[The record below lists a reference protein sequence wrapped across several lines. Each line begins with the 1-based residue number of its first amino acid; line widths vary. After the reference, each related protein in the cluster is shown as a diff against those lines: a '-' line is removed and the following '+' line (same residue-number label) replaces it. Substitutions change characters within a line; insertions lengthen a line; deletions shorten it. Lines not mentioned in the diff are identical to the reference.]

1 MRLVDVA
8 RVVRS
13 KNAGPLTVTV
23 DLMFP
28 ELHAYETAAASP
40 QLTARAVARLY
51 GVPADTVKVIA
62 FPPALAIKIVMDR
75 PIVAGSP
82 GDRDVYGAQQHKP
95 LLELEL

>member
-28 ELHAYETAAASP
+28 ERQAYEAAAASP
-40 QLTARAVARLY
+40 KLTARAVARLY

>member
-28 ELHAYETAAASP
+28 ERQAYETAAASP
-40 QLTARAVARLY
+40 KLTACAVARLY